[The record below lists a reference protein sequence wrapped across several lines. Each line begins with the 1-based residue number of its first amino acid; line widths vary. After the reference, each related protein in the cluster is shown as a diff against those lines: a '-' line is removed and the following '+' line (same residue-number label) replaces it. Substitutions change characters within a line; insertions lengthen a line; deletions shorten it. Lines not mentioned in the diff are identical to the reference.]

1 MRRIERMREQLQ
13 QLQQQMHFGGP
24 PVEPLVAQ
32 PQHSSGSP
40 RSLSSPRVLADA
52 ERGRTRLRQ
61 FVCELESICQAD
73 DHCQRRGVSE
83 ARPERSCALRSA
95 WAASYALDSAGRAA
109 LHTSLDSS
117 PADP

>member
-1 MRRIERMREQLQ
+1 MMRFERMQEHL
-13 QLQQQMHFGGP
+13 LLQMHFG
-24 PVEPLVAQ
+24 VRR
-32 PQHSSGSP
+32 S
-40 RSLSSPRVLADA
+40 SLSWRSPTQQRFSALSQFPRVLADA